1 LPLSKPRYLGQL
13 IVDVARMQRTMFD
26 RRVRR
31 LGFTRSQW
39 LVLRRLGIQPGASQ
53 VELADLLEVEKA
65 TAGRLID
72 RLEANGWVERRADEF
87 DRRINRI
94 YMTKRGQSVHDTIGP
109 IAEGMMEDELSG
121 LTMAERKQ
129 LTELMMNVKRRLLEM
144 GQESEPIESIGI
156 EIENV

>member
-1 LPLSKPRYLGQL
+1 L

-121 LTMAERKQ
+121 LTMVERKQ
-129 LTELMMNVKRRLLEM
+129 LTELMLNVKRRLLEM
-144 GQESEPIESIGI
+144 GLESEPIESIGI

>member
-1 LPLSKPRYLGQL
+1 MPLSKQRYLGQL
-13 IVDVARMQRTMFD
+13 ITDVARAQRTVFD

-39 LVLRRLGIQPGASQ
+39 LVLRRLGIQPGTSQ
-53 VELADLLEVEKA
+53 SELADLLEVEKA

-72 RLEANGWVERRADEF
+72 RLESNGWVERRPDES

-94 YMTKRGQSVHDTIGP
+94 YMTKHGHSVHDTIRP

-121 LTMAERKQ
+121 LTVSERKQ
-129 LTELMMNVKRRLLEM
+129 FTELMMNVKGRLQEMALEN
-144 GQESEPIESIGI
+144 EPLESIGI

>member
-1 LPLSKPRYLGQL
+1 LPLSKQRYLGQL
-13 IVDVARMQRTMFD
+13 ITDVARSQRTVFD

-39 LVLRRLGIQPGASQ
+39 LVLRRLGIQPGTSQ
-53 VELADLLEVEKA
+53 SELADLLEVEKA

-72 RLEANGWVERRADEF
+72 RLESNGWVERRADEN

-94 YMTKRGQSVHDTIGP
+94 YMTKHGQSVHDTIRP

-121 LTMAERKQ
+121 LTISERKQ
-129 LTELMMNVKRRLLEM
+129 LTELMMNVKDRLQEMALEN
-144 GQESEPIESIGI
+144 EPFESIGI

>member
-1 LPLSKPRYLGQL
+1 MPLSKQRYLGQL
-13 IVDVARMQRTMFD
+13 ITDVARAQRTVFD

-39 LVLRRLGIQPGASQ
+39 LVLRRLGIQPGTSQ
-53 VELADLLEVEKA
+53 SELADLLEVEKA

-72 RLEANGWVERRADEF
+72 RLESNGWVERRPDES

-94 YMTKRGQSVHDTIGP
+94 YMTKHGQSVHNTIKP

-121 LTMAERKQ
+121 LNISERKQ
-129 LTELMMNVKRRLLEM
+129 LTELMMNVKGRLQEMALEN
-144 GQESEPIESIGI
+144 EPLEPIGI